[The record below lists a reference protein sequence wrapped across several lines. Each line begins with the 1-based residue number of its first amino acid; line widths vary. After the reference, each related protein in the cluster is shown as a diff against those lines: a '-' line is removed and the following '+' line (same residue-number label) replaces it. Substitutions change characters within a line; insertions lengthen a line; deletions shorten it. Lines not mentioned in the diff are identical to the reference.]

1 MNFEIEKVYLLFLIP
16 IILMV
21 MYLISKKIKL
31 KDKGIS
37 FININRFIIITILIL
52 AMCNISI
59 SVKTKDSSTIFLLDL
74 SHSMSN
80 YKGEIKEF
88 VKSAIEASP
97 SNNKIGIVTFGEN
110 QEIEQFLTYSKSF
123 NDIQTS
129 PIGNTTNIEEAI
141 KFSLSMF
148 KDSDY
153 KRVVLI
159 TDGKENQGDILETST
174 YFKDNQIDFQ
184 VYKVD
189 SEQVED
195 VYIEDIDILDKVAIG
210 EEFSVTVN
218 IKSNIKTKSRISV
231 YSGRE
236 KKSEKEIDIEKGDN
250 TFLFKDI
257 QHKGGFK
264 PYKVVIEPENDGISY
279 NNEYTTYTNIVSK
292 PEILVIQGK
301 IGEGKGLEEN
311 LKTIGSS
318 YTMINPSTAPR
329 SINELIEYKG
339 IFLCNTHVD
348 DLPKGFLDNVES
360 YVKDY
365 GGAIITTGGDNSYAL
380 GGYKNS
386 VFEEI
391 LPVSS
396 DKKGKNEIP
405 EISLT
410 LVLDRSSSMLSSD
423 QGSFSKISLAKEA
436 AIRSLDNLR
445 ETDNIGVVTFN
456 TEYSW
461 AVPMQKL
468 SNKDTVSDKIN
479 SIIAEGGTSIYS
491 ALNEAYNKQKESSA
505 KIKHII
511 LLTDGQD
518 GMGESEYKALIND
531 IKKDKMT
538 LSTVSIGTD
547 SNNQLLEWLSN
558 NAGGRYYHSDIYTDV
573 PRIFANEILISTGEY
588 LINEEFTPKVSAH
601 HDILNNV
608 IDEGNF
614 PHLFGYVGTS
624 IKNTAIEI
632 MTSHMDEPVLAA
644 WQYGIGRVVA
654 FTSDVNGQ
662 WSKDLLAFEKTPQL
676 FSNIISWTMIDYDSS
691 GNLSITQEG
700 SIAKVQYETNNHE
713 DNKKV
718 KGAYTFEGNTTSEF
732 ELKQVSPGK
741 YEGNVPM
748 SELGFYSF
756 NITEELQG
764 KTIASQLGGFAYQY
778 SPEYKFQEQS
788 NSLLALVED
797 TEGKII
803 NSVENIYEIK
813 SNKGHTKRNITNL
826 LLITAMLLFLFD
838 ITYRR
843 LGLKKY
849 INKKLFYSI
858 KEKIY
863 ASKIE
868 QYKEENNTIKA
879 KKIGSL
885 TKKNKEEENI
895 FKKEIIETDLEEKK
909 LDIKQEKT
917 NIKRISIYKDRL
929 NRDKSKNQNGGLN
942 TGELLKK
949 KRERN
954 ED

>member
-1 MNFEIEKVYLLFLIP
+1 MNFEIEKIYLLFLIP
-16 IILMV
+16 IILMT
-21 MYLISKKIKL
+21 MYFISKKIKF
-31 KDKGIS
+31 KEKNVS
-37 FININRFIIITILIL
+37 FININRVIIVTMLIL

-59 SVKTKDSSTIFLLDL
+59 SFRTKDSSTIFLLDL

-80 YKGEIKEF
+80 YKDETKAF
-88 VKSAIEASP
+88 VKNAIEASP

-110 QEIEQFLTYSKSF
+110 QEIEQFLTYSKGF

-141 KFSLSMF
+141 KFSLSIF

-153 KRVVLI
+153 KRIVLV
-159 TDGKENQGDILETST
+159 TDGKENQGDLLETST
-174 YFKDNQIDFQ
+174 YFRDNQVDFQ
-184 VYKVD
+184 VYKID

-218 IKSNIKTKSRISV
+218 IKSNIKTKSKISI

-236 KKSEKEIDIEKGDN
+236 KKSEKEIDIEKGKN

-301 IGEGKGLEEN
+301 TGEGKGLEES
-311 LKTIGSS
+311 LKAIGSS
-318 YTMINPSTAPR
+318 YTMINPSAAPR

-339 IFLCNTHVD
+339 IFLCNTHID

-380 GGYKNS
+380 GGYKDS
-386 VFEEI
+386 VFEDI

-456 TEYSW
+456 TWYSW
-461 AVPMQKL
+461 VVPMQKL
-468 SNKDTVSDKIN
+468 SNIEEVSDKIN

-491 ALNEAYNKQKESSA
+491 ALNEAYQKQKESSA

-518 GMGESEYKALIND
+518 GMGQNEYKTLVND
-531 IKKDKMT
+531 IKKDKIT

-547 SNNQLLEWLSN
+547 SNNQLLEWISA

-588 LINEEFTPKVSAH
+588 LINEEFTPKISAH
-601 HDILNNV
+601 HDILNN
-608 IDEGNF
+608 IIEEGKF
-614 PHLFGYVGTS
+614 PSLFGYVGTS

-644 WQYGIGRVVA
+644 WQYGVGRVVS

-662 WSKDLLAFEKTPQL
+662 WSKELLAFDKTPQL
-676 FSNIISWTMIDYDSS
+676 FSNIISWTMIDYDNS

-700 SIAKVQYETNNHE
+700 SSAKVQYETNNHE

-732 ELKQVSPGK
+732 ELKEVSPGK
-741 YEGNVPM
+741 YEGRVPM

-764 KTIASQLGGFAYQY
+764 NTIASQLGGFAYQY

-803 NSVENIYEIK
+803 NSVEDIYEIK
-813 SNKGHTKRNITNL
+813 SNKGYTKKNISNL
-826 LLITAMLLFLFD
+826 LLIIAMLLFLFD

-849 INKKLFYSI
+849 VNKQSFINI

-863 ASKIE
+863 K
-868 QYKEENNTIKA
+868 KEECGKVDNVVKKYKADKPVLREAVENDLKNN
-879 KKIGSL
+879 
-885 TKKNKEEENI
+885 N
-895 FKKEIIETDLEEKK
+895 
-909 LDIKQEKT
+909 LDIKHKESK
-917 NIKRISIYKDRL
+917 IKHRSSYKDRL
-929 NRDKSKNQNGGLN
+929 NRSKSKDENRVLN

>member
-1 MNFEIEKVYLLFLIP
+1 MNFEIEKIYLLFLIP
-16 IILMV
+16 IILMI
-21 MYLISKKIKL
+21 MYFISKKIKF
-31 KDKGIS
+31 KEKNIS
-37 FININRFIIITILIL
+37 FININRVIIVTILIL

-59 SVKTKDSSTIFLLDL
+59 SFRTKDSSTIFLLDL

-80 YKGEIKEF
+80 YKDETKAF
-88 VKSAIEASP
+88 VKNAIEASP

-110 QEIEQFLTYSKSF
+110 QEIEQFLTYSKGF

-141 KFSLSMF
+141 KFSLNIF

-153 KRVVLI
+153 KRIVLV
-159 TDGKENQGDILETST
+159 TDGKENQGDLLETST
-174 YFKDNQIDFQ
+174 YFRDNQVDFQ
-184 VYKVD
+184 VYKID

-210 EEFSVTVN
+210 EEFSITVN
-218 IKSNIKTKSRISV
+218 IKSNIKTKSKISI

-236 KKSEKEIDIEKGDN
+236 KKSEKEIDIEKGEN

-301 IGEGKGLEEN
+301 TGEGKGLEEN
-311 LKTIGSS
+311 LKAIGSS
-318 YTMINPSTAPR
+318 YTMINPSAAPR

-339 IFLCNTHVD
+339 IFLCNTHID

-365 GGAIITTGGDNSYAL
+365 GGAVITTGGDNSYAL
-380 GGYKNS
+380 GGYKDS
-386 VFEEI
+386 VFEDI

-445 ETDNIGVVTFN
+445 KTDNIGVVTFN
-456 TEYSW
+456 TGYSW
-461 AVPMQKL
+461 VVPMQKL
-468 SNKDTVSDKIN
+468 SNIEEVSDKIN

-491 ALNEAYNKQKESSA
+491 ALNEAYQKQKESSA

-518 GMGESEYKALIND
+518 GMGQNEYKTLVND
-531 IKKDKMT
+531 IKKDKIT

-547 SNNQLLEWLSN
+547 SNNQLLEWISA

-588 LINEEFTPKVSAH
+588 LINEEFTPKISAH
-601 HDILNNV
+601 HDILNN
-608 IDEGNF
+608 IIEEGKF
-614 PHLFGYVGTS
+614 PSLFGYVGTS

-644 WQYGIGRVVA
+644 WQYGIGRVVS

-662 WSKDLLAFEKTPQL
+662 WSKELLAFDKTPQL
-676 FSNIISWTMIDYDSS
+676 FSNIISWTMIDYDNS

-700 SIAKVQYETNNHE
+700 SSAKIQYETNNHD

-732 ELKQVSPGK
+732 ELKEVSPGK
-741 YEGNVPM
+741 YEGRVPM

-764 KTIASQLGGFAYQY
+764 NTIASQLGGFAYQY

-803 NSVENIYEIK
+803 NYVEDIYEIK
-813 SNKGHTKRNITNL
+813 SNKSYTKKNISNL
-826 LLITAMLLFLFD
+826 LLIIAMLLFLFD
-838 ITYRR
+838 IIYRR
-843 LGLKKY
+843 LGLKRY
-849 INKKLFYSI
+849 INKKSFVNI
-858 KEKIY
+858 KEKVYIK
-863 ASKIE
+863 KINQHRRE
-868 QYKEENNTIKA
+868 KDNRRVNDVGNVDKKYKEDKPILKETM
-879 KKIGSL
+879 KI
-885 TKKNKEEENI
+885 NPEEGNLDV
-895 FKKEIIETDLEEKK
+895 KHEEA
-909 LDIKQEKT
+909 
-917 NIKRISIYKDRL
+917 NIKHRSLYKDKVK
-929 NRDKSKNQNGGLN
+929 KSKLSSKN
-942 TGELLKK
+942 TGLDTRELLKRK
-949 KRERN
+949 QERN

>member
-1 MNFEIEKVYLLFLIP
+1 MNFEIEKIYLLFLIP
-16 IILMV
+16 IILMI
-21 MYLISKKIKL
+21 MYFISKTSKFKE
-31 KDKGIS
+31 KNIS
-37 FININRFIIITILIL
+37 FININRVIIVTILIL

-59 SVKTKDSSTIFLLDL
+59 SFRTKDSSTIFLLDL

-80 YKGEIKEF
+80 YKDETKEF
-88 VKSAIEASP
+88 VKNAIEASP
-97 SNNKIGIVTFGEN
+97 PNNKIGIVTFGEN
-110 QEIEQFLTYSKSF
+110 QEIEQFLTYSKGF

-141 KFSLSMF
+141 KFSLNIF

-153 KRVVLI
+153 KRIVLV
-159 TDGKENQGDILETST
+159 TDGKENQGDLLETST
-174 YFKDNQIDFQ
+174 YFGNNQVDFQ
-184 VYKVD
+184 VYKID

-218 IKSNIKTKSRISV
+218 IKSNIKTKSKISI

-236 KKSEKEIDIEKGDN
+236 KKSEKEIDIEKGEN

-301 IGEGKGLEEN
+301 TGEGKGLEEN
-311 LKTIGSS
+311 LKAIGSS
-318 YTMINPSTAPR
+318 YTMINPSAAPR

-339 IFLCNTHVD
+339 IFICNTHID

-380 GGYKNS
+380 GGYKDS
-386 VFEEI
+386 VFEDI

-456 TEYSW
+456 TGYSW
-461 AVPMQKL
+461 VVPMQKL
-468 SNKDTVSDKIN
+468 SNIEEVSDKIN

-491 ALNEAYNKQKESSA
+491 ALNEAYQKQKESSA

-518 GMGESEYKALIND
+518 AMGENEYRDLVND
-531 IKKDKMT
+531 IKSDKIT

-547 SNNQLLEWLSN
+547 SNNKLLEWLSS

-588 LINEEFTPKVSAH
+588 LINEEFTPKIAANH
-601 HDILNNV
+601 EILNNV
-608 IDEGNF
+608 IEEGKF
-614 PHLFGYVGTS
+614 PSLLGYVGTS
-624 IKNTAIEI
+624 IKSTAIEV
-632 MTSHMDEPVLAA
+632 MSSHMDEPILAA
-644 WQYGIGRVVA
+644 WQYGIGRVVS

-662 WSKDLLAFEKTPQL
+662 WSKELLAFDKTPQL
-676 FSNIISWTMIDYDSS
+676 FSNIISWTMIDYDNS

-700 SIAKVQYETNNHE
+700 SSAKVQYETNNQE

-732 ELKQVSPGK
+732 ELKEVSPGK
-741 YEGNVPM
+741 YEGRVPM
-748 SELGFYSF
+748 RELGFYSF
-756 NITEELQG
+756 NIKEELQG
-764 KTIASQLGGFAYQY
+764 NTIASQLGGFAYQY
-778 SPEYKFQEQS
+778 SPEYKFHEQF

-803 NSVENIYEIK
+803 NSAEDIYEIK
-813 SNKGHTKRNITNL
+813 SNKGYTKKNISNL
-826 LLITAMLLFLFD
+826 LLIIAMLLFLFD

-849 INKKLFYSI
+849 LNKQLFINI
-858 KEKIY
+858 RERIY
-863 ASKIE
+863 K
-868 QYKEENNTIKA
+868 KEEYGKIDNVVKKYKADKPVLREAVENDLKNN
-879 KKIGSL
+879 
-885 TKKNKEEENI
+885 N
-895 FKKEIIETDLEEKK
+895 
-909 LDIKQEKT
+909 LDIKHKESK
-917 NIKRISIYKDRL
+917 IKHRSSYKDRL
-929 NRDKSKNQNGGLN
+929 NRSKSKDENMVLN

>member
-1 MNFEIEKVYLLFLIP
+1 MNFEIEKIYLLFLIP
-16 IILMV
+16 IILMT
-21 MYLISKKIKL
+21 MYFISKKIKF
-31 KDKGIS
+31 KEKNIS
-37 FININRFIIITILIL
+37 FININRVIIVTMLIL

-59 SVKTKDSSTIFLLDL
+59 CFRTKDSSTIFLLDL

-80 YKGEIKEF
+80 YKDETKAF
-88 VKSAIEASP
+88 VKNAIEASP

-110 QEIEQFLTYSKSF
+110 QEIEQFLTYSKGF

-141 KFSLSMF
+141 KFSLSIF

-153 KRVVLI
+153 KRIVLV
-159 TDGKENQGDILETST
+159 TDGKENQGDLLETST
-174 YFKDNQIDFQ
+174 YFRDNQVDFQ
-184 VYKVD
+184 VYKID

-218 IKSNIKTKSRISV
+218 IKSNIKTKSKISI

-236 KKSEKEIDIEKGDN
+236 KKSEKEIDIEKGEN

-292 PEILVIQGK
+292 PESLVIQGK
-301 IGEGKGLEEN
+301 AGEGKGLEEN
-311 LKTIGSS
+311 LKAIGSS
-318 YTMINPSTAPR
+318 YTIINPSAAPR

-339 IFLCNTHVD
+339 IFLCNTHID

-380 GGYKNS
+380 GGYKDS
-386 VFEEI
+386 VFEDI

-456 TEYSW
+456 TGYNW
-461 AVPMQKL
+461 VVPMQKL
-468 SNKDTVSDKIN
+468 SNIEEVSDKIN

-491 ALNEAYNKQKESSA
+491 ALNEAYQKQKESSA

-518 GMGESEYKALIND
+518 GMGQNEYKTLVND
-531 IKKDKMT
+531 IKKDKIT
-538 LSTVSIGTD
+538 LSTVSIGAD
-547 SNNQLLEWLSN
+547 SNNQLLEWISA

-588 LINEEFTPKVSAH
+588 LINEEFTPKISAH
-601 HDILNNV
+601 HDILNN
-608 IDEGNF
+608 IIEEGKF
-614 PHLFGYVGTS
+614 PSLFGYVGTS

-644 WQYGIGRVVA
+644 WQYGIGRVVS

-662 WSKDLLAFEKTPQL
+662 WSKELLAFDKTPQL
-676 FSNIISWTMIDYDSS
+676 FSNIISWTMIDYDNS

-700 SIAKVQYETNNHE
+700 SSAKVQYETNNHE

-732 ELKQVSPGK
+732 ELKEVSPGK
-741 YEGNVPM
+741 YEGRVPM
-748 SELGFYSF
+748 SDLGFYSF

-764 KTIASQLGGFAYQY
+764 NTIASQLGGFAYQY

-803 NSVENIYEIK
+803 NSVEDIYEIK
-813 SNKGHTKRNITNL
+813 SNKGYTKKNISNL
-826 LLITAMLLFLFD
+826 LLIIAMLLFLFD

-849 INKKLFYSI
+849 VNKQLFINI

-863 ASKIE
+863 K
-868 QYKEENNTIKA
+868 KEEYGKVDNVVKKYKADKPVLREAVENDLKNN
-879 KKIGSL
+879 
-885 TKKNKEEENI
+885 N
-895 FKKEIIETDLEEKK
+895 
-909 LDIKQEKT
+909 LDIKHKESK
-917 NIKRISIYKDRL
+917 IKHRNSYKDRL
-929 NRDKSKNQNGGLN
+929 NRSKSKDENRVLN

>member
-1 MNFEIEKVYLLFLIP
+1 MNFEIEKIYLLFLIP
-16 IILMV
+16 IILMT
-21 MYLISKKIKL
+21 MYFISKKIKF
-31 KDKGIS
+31 KEKNIS
-37 FININRFIIITILIL
+37 FININRVIIVTMLIL

-59 SVKTKDSSTIFLLDL
+59 CFRTKDSSTIFLLDL

-80 YKGEIKEF
+80 YKDETKAF
-88 VKSAIEASP
+88 VKNAIEASP

-110 QEIEQFLTYSKSF
+110 QEIEQFLTYSKGF

-141 KFSLSMF
+141 KFSLSIF

-153 KRVVLI
+153 KRIVLV
-159 TDGKENQGDILETST
+159 TDGKENQGDLLETST
-174 YFKDNQIDFQ
+174 YFRDNQVDFQ
-184 VYKVD
+184 VYKID

-218 IKSNIKTKSRISV
+218 IKSNIKTKSKISI

-236 KKSEKEIDIEKGDN
+236 KKSEKEIDIEKGEN

-301 IGEGKGLEEN
+301 AGEGKGLEEN
-311 LKTIGSS
+311 LKAIGSS
-318 YTMINPSTAPR
+318 YTIINPSAAPR

-339 IFLCNTHVD
+339 IFLCNTHID

-380 GGYKNS
+380 GGYKDS
-386 VFEEI
+386 VFEDI

-456 TEYSW
+456 TGYNW
-461 AVPMQKL
+461 VVPMQKL
-468 SNKDTVSDKIN
+468 SNIEEVSDKIN

-491 ALNEAYNKQKESSA
+491 ALNEAYQKQKESSA

-518 GMGESEYKALIND
+518 GMGQNEYKTLVND
-531 IKKDKMT
+531 IKKDKIT
-538 LSTVSIGTD
+538 LSTVSIGAD
-547 SNNQLLEWLSN
+547 SNNQLLEWISA

-588 LINEEFTPKVSAH
+588 LINEEFTPKISAH
-601 HDILNNV
+601 HDILNN
-608 IDEGNF
+608 IIEEGKF
-614 PHLFGYVGTS
+614 PSLFGYVGTS

-644 WQYGIGRVVA
+644 WQYGIGRVVS

-662 WSKDLLAFEKTPQL
+662 WSKELLAFDKTPQL
-676 FSNIISWTMIDYDSS
+676 FSNIISWTMIDYDNS

-700 SIAKVQYETNNHE
+700 SSAKVQYETNNHE

-732 ELKQVSPGK
+732 ELKEVSPGK
-741 YEGNVPM
+741 YEGRVPM
-748 SELGFYSF
+748 SDLGFYSF

-764 KTIASQLGGFAYQY
+764 NTIASQLGEFAYQY

-803 NSVENIYEIK
+803 NSVEDIYEIK
-813 SNKGHTKRNITNL
+813 SNKGYTKKNISNL
-826 LLITAMLLFLFD
+826 LLIIAMLLFLFD

-849 INKKLFYSI
+849 VNKQLFINI

-863 ASKIE
+863 K
-868 QYKEENNTIKA
+868 KEEYGKVDNVVKKYKADKPVLREAVENDLKNN
-879 KKIGSL
+879 
-885 TKKNKEEENI
+885 N
-895 FKKEIIETDLEEKK
+895 
-909 LDIKQEKT
+909 LDIKHKESK
-917 NIKRISIYKDRL
+917 IKHRNSYKDRL
-929 NRDKSKNQNGGLN
+929 NRSKSKDENRVLN

>member
-1 MNFEIEKVYLLFLIP
+1 M
-16 IILMV
+16 II
-21 MYLISKKIKL
+21 YFISKKIKL
-31 KDKGIS
+31 KEKNIS
-37 FININRFIIITILIL
+37 FININRVVIVTILIL

-59 SVKTKDSSTIFLLDL
+59 SFRTKDSSTIFLLDL

-80 YKGEIKEF
+80 YKDETKAF
-88 VKSAIEASP
+88 VKNAIEASP

-110 QEIEQFLTYSKSF
+110 QEIEQFLTYSKGF

-141 KFSLSMF
+141 KFSLNIF

-153 KRVVLI
+153 KRIVLV
-159 TDGKENQGDILETST
+159 TDGKENQGDLLETST
-174 YFKDNQIDFQ
+174 YFRDNQVDFQ
-184 VYKVD
+184 VYKID

-218 IKSNIKTKSRISV
+218 IKSNIKTKSKISI

-236 KKSEKEIDIEKGDN
+236 KKSEKEIDIEKGEN

-292 PEILVIQGK
+292 PEIMVIQGK
-301 IGEGKGLEEN
+301 TGEAKGLEEN
-311 LKTIGSS
+311 LKAIGSS
-318 YTMINPSTAPR
+318 YTMINPSAAPR

-339 IFLCNTHVD
+339 IFLCNTHID
-348 DLPKGFLDNVES
+348 DLPKGFLDNVDS

-380 GGYKNS
+380 GGYKDS
-386 VFEEI
+386 VFEDI

-445 ETDNIGVVTFN
+445 EIDNIGVVTFN
-456 TEYSW
+456 TGYNW
-461 AVPMQKL
+461 VVPMQKL
-468 SNKDTVSDKIN
+468 SNIEEVSDKIN

-491 ALNEAYNKQKESSA
+491 ALNEAYQKQKESSA

-518 GMGESEYKALIND
+518 GMGQNEYKTLVND
-531 IKKDKMT
+531 IKKDKIT
-538 LSTVSIGTD
+538 LSTVSIGAD
-547 SNNQLLEWLSN
+547 SNNQLLEWISA

-588 LINEEFTPKVSAH
+588 LINEEFTPKISAH
-601 HDILNNV
+601 HDILNN
-608 IDEGNF
+608 IIEEGKF
-614 PHLFGYVGTS
+614 PSLFGYVGTS

-632 MTSHMDEPVLAA
+632 MTSHMDEPILAA
-644 WQYGIGRVVA
+644 WQYGIGRVVS

-662 WSKDLLAFEKTPQL
+662 WSKELLAFDKTPQL
-676 FSNIISWTMIDYDSS
+676 FSNIISWTMIDYDNS

-700 SIAKVQYETNNHE
+700 SSAKVQYETNNHE

-732 ELKQVSPGK
+732 ELKEVSPGK
-741 YEGNVPM
+741 YEGRVPM

-756 NITEELQG
+756 NIMEELQG
-764 KTIASQLGGFAYQY
+764 NTIASQLGGFAYQY

-803 NSVENIYEIK
+803 NSVEDIYEIK
-813 SNKGHTKRNITNL
+813 SNRGYTKKNISNL
-826 LLITAMLLFLFD
+826 LLIIAMLLFLFD

-849 INKKLFYSI
+849 VNKQLFINVKEKMYI
-858 KEKIY
+858 KEEYGKVDNVV
-863 ASKIE
+863 KK
-868 QYKEENNTIKA
+868 YKTYKPVLREAVEND
-879 KKIGSL
+879 L
-885 TKKNKEEENI
+885 KNNN
-895 FKKEIIETDLEEKK
+895 
-909 LDIKQEKT
+909 LDIKYKESK
-917 NIKRISIYKDRL
+917 IKHRSSYKDRL
-929 NRDKSKNQNGGLN
+929 NRRKSKDENRVLN

>member
-1 MNFEIEKVYLLFLIP
+1 MNFEIEKIYLLFLIP
-16 IILMV
+16 IILMT
-21 MYLISKKIKL
+21 MYFISKKIKY
-31 KDKGIS
+31 KEKNIS
-37 FININRFIIITILIL
+37 FININRVIIVTMLIL

-59 SVKTKDSSTIFLLDL
+59 SFRTKDSSTIFLLDL

-80 YKGEIKEF
+80 YKDETKVF
-88 VKSAIEASP
+88 VKNAIEASP

-110 QEIEQFLTYSKSF
+110 QEIEQFLTYSKGF

-141 KFSLSMF
+141 KFSLNIF

-153 KRVVLI
+153 KRIVLV
-159 TDGKENQGDILETST
+159 TDGKENQGDLLETST
-174 YFKDNQIDFQ
+174 YFRDNQVDFQ
-184 VYKVD
+184 VYKID

-210 EEFSVTVN
+210 EQFSVTAN
-218 IKSNIKTKSRISV
+218 IKSNIKTKSKISI

-236 KKSEKEIDIEKGDN
+236 KKSEKEIDIEKGEN

-301 IGEGKGLEEN
+301 AGEGKGLEEN
-311 LKTIGSS
+311 LKAIGSS
-318 YTMINPSTAPR
+318 YTIINPSAAPR

-339 IFLCNTHVD
+339 IFLCNTHID

-380 GGYKNS
+380 GGYKDS
-386 VFEEI
+386 VFEDI

-456 TEYSW
+456 TGYSW
-461 AVPMQKL
+461 VVPMQKL
-468 SNKDTVSDKIN
+468 SNIEEVSDKIN

-491 ALNEAYNKQKESSA
+491 ALNEAYQKQKESSA

-518 GMGESEYKALIND
+518 GMGQNEYKTLVND
-531 IKKDKMT
+531 IKKDKIT

-547 SNNQLLEWLSN
+547 SNNQLLEWISA

-573 PRIFANEILISTGEY
+573 PRIFANEILISTREY
-588 LINEEFTPKVSAH
+588 LINEEFTPKISAH
-601 HDILNNV
+601 HDILNN
-608 IDEGNF
+608 IIEEGKF
-614 PHLFGYVGTS
+614 PSLFGYVGTS

-644 WQYGIGRVVA
+644 WQYGIGRVVS

-662 WSKDLLAFEKTPQL
+662 WSKELLAFDKTPQL
-676 FSNIISWTMIDYDSS
+676 FSNIISWTMIDYDNS

-700 SIAKVQYETNNHE
+700 SSAKVQYETNNHD

-732 ELKQVSPGK
+732 ELKEVSPGK
-741 YEGNVPM
+741 YEGRVPI

-764 KTIASQLGGFAYQY
+764 NTIASQLGGFAYQY

-797 TEGKII
+797 TEGKVI
-803 NSVENIYEIK
+803 NSAEDIYQIK
-813 SNKGHTKRNITNL
+813 SNKGYTKKNISNL
-826 LLITAMLLFLFD
+826 LLIIAMLLFLFD

-849 INKKLFYSI
+849 LNKQLFINIRERIYKKEEYGKVDNVVKKYKADELVLREAVENDLKNNNLDMKH
-858 KEKIY
+858 KE
-863 ASKIE
+863 SKI
-868 QYKEENNTIKA
+868 KHR
-879 KKIGSL
+879 S
-885 TKKNKEEENI
+885 
-895 FKKEIIETDLEEKK
+895 
-909 LDIKQEKT
+909 
-917 NIKRISIYKDRL
+917 SYKDRL
-929 NRDKSKNQNGGLN
+929 NRMKSKDGNIVLN

>member
-1 MNFEIEKVYLLFLIP
+1 MNFEIEKIYLLFLIP
-16 IILMV
+16 IILMT
-21 MYLISKKIKL
+21 MYFISKKIKF
-31 KDKGIS
+31 KEKNIS
-37 FININRFIIITILIL
+37 FININRVIIVTMLIL

-59 SVKTKDSSTIFLLDL
+59 CFRTKDSSTIFLLDL

-80 YKGEIKEF
+80 YKDETKAF
-88 VKSAIEASP
+88 VKNAIEASP

-110 QEIEQFLTYSKSF
+110 QEIEQFLTYSKGF

-141 KFSLSMF
+141 KFSLSIF

-153 KRVVLI
+153 KRIVLV
-159 TDGKENQGDILETST
+159 TDGKENQGDLLETST
-174 YFKDNQIDFQ
+174 YFRDNQVDFQ
-184 VYKVD
+184 VYKID

-218 IKSNIKTKSRISV
+218 IKSNIKTKSKISI

-236 KKSEKEIDIEKGDN
+236 KKSEKEIDIEKGEN

-301 IGEGKGLEEN
+301 AGEGKGLEEN
-311 LKTIGSS
+311 LKAIGSS
-318 YTMINPSTAPR
+318 YTIINPSAAPR

-339 IFLCNTHVD
+339 IFLCNTHID

-380 GGYKNS
+380 GGYKDS
-386 VFEEI
+386 VFEDI

-456 TEYSW
+456 TGYNW
-461 AVPMQKL
+461 VVPMQKL
-468 SNKDTVSDKIN
+468 SNIEEVSDKIN

-491 ALNEAYNKQKESSA
+491 ALNEAYQKQKESSA

-518 GMGESEYKALIND
+518 GMGQNEYKTLVND
-531 IKKDKMT
+531 IKKDKIT
-538 LSTVSIGTD
+538 LSTVSIGAD
-547 SNNQLLEWLSN
+547 SNNQLLEWISA

-588 LINEEFTPKVSAH
+588 LINEEFTPKISAH
-601 HDILNNV
+601 HDILNN
-608 IDEGNF
+608 IIEEGKF
-614 PHLFGYVGTS
+614 PSLFGYVGTS

-644 WQYGIGRVVA
+644 WQYGIGRVVS

-662 WSKDLLAFEKTPQL
+662 WSKELLAFDKTPQL
-676 FSNIISWTMIDYDSS
+676 FSNIISWTMIDYDNS

-700 SIAKVQYETNNHE
+700 SSAKVQYETNNHE

-732 ELKQVSPGK
+732 ELKEVSPGK
-741 YEGNVPM
+741 YEGRVPM
-748 SELGFYSF
+748 SDLGFYSF

-764 KTIASQLGGFAYQY
+764 NTIASQLGGFAYQY

-803 NSVENIYEIK
+803 NSVEDIYEIK
-813 SNKGHTKRNITNL
+813 SNKGYTKKNISNL
-826 LLITAMLLFLFD
+826 LLIIAMLLFLFD

-849 INKKLFYSI
+849 VNKQLFINI

-863 ASKIE
+863 K
-868 QYKEENNTIKA
+868 KEEYGKVDNVVKKYKADKPVLREAVENDLKNN
-879 KKIGSL
+879 
-885 TKKNKEEENI
+885 N
-895 FKKEIIETDLEEKK
+895 
-909 LDIKQEKT
+909 LDIKHKESK
-917 NIKRISIYKDRL
+917 IKHRNSYKDRL
-929 NRDKSKNQNGGLN
+929 NRSKSKDENRVLN